1 MLYVLSYLFLYLFRM
16 YDVRKF
22 VKITYDYVHM
32 AIVLVIMF
40 VELFLCFLQN
50 RVLNIAN
57 MALGV
62 IAFVVLNREVSKA
75 LAAKTLQ
82 TLKKFTG
89 R

>member
-1 MLYVLSYLFLYLFRM
+1 MDGTVLTAT
-16 YDVRKF
+16 DT
-22 VKITYDYVHM
+22 KITYDYVHM